1 MASRQAVPAV
11 EIRIPRRIPV
21 GNKIGTQ
28 TRFIPCQGTAYN
40 LLHPAVVEVN
50 AWSESGH
57 AATLP
62 RHTPAGQEGIPAA
75 CENPSPTYFK
85 QKRRIHPLSIKSS
98 YPVRLMKNKSAKSHI
113 LSYCAG
119 SALLA
124 LAAFSAGQ
132 AAAGVH
138 AGEVLRTP
146 AGDRIFIRYD
156 SAGFPIWGYSRADAP
171 FTPILPEE
179 SPSSS
184 SAAFTAG
191 ASSRHG
197 IPARTTA
204 ATPGPWTCAA
214 STFRRRPAGM
224 QDRFLLRGPA
234 TVPAAPGPAP
244 SYIRP
249 VSTGSGNVSP

>member
-1 MASRQAVPAV
+1 M
-11 EIRIPRRIPV
+11 
-21 GNKIGTQ
+21 
-28 TRFIPCQGTAYN
+28 GTAYN

-138 AGEVLRTP
+138 AGEVLAHSRRRQNIHPVRLRGISHLGLQPVRTP
-146 AGDRIFIRYD
+146 HLRLFSRRKAHLPHQRHSQRVPRPGMESPPALPRPLLARGRAPRVL
-156 SAGFPIWGYSRADAP
+156 SAGAP
-171 FTPILPEE
+171 QACKTA
-179 SPSSS
+179 SSS
-184 SAAFTAG
+184 G
-191 ASSRHG
+191 APLPFPQPQAPPH
-197 IPARTTA
+197 RTSVPFPQA
-204 ATPGPWTCAA
+204 PV
-214 STFRRRPAGM
+214 M
-224 QDRFLLRGPA
+224 FLLKKSSTAFPRFPA
-234 TVPAAPGPAP
+234 SAPLF
-244 SYIRP
+244 S
-249 VSTGSGNVSP
+249 